1 MPESFQTRLY
11 KWGFNIYPAYRGTG
25 GWITYIANDWR
36 EIHVK
41 VPLSWQTRNYVGTI
55 YGGSLYAAID
65 PFYMIMLIKN
75 LGPDYVV
82 WDKAA
87 SIQFKKPGRDTLFA
101 RFSLSEEELEV
112 IKSELRHS
120 AKLDR
125 HYQVELNDSLG
136 VKHAIV
142 EKTIFVAKKSSE
154 RTD

>member
-11 KWGFNIYPAYRGTG
+11 RWGFNFYPAYRGTG

-55 YGGSLYAAID
+55 YGGSLYSAVD

-75 LGPDYVV
+75 LGLEYIV

-87 SIQFKKPGRDTLFA
+87 SIWFEKPGRETLHAQFV
-101 RFSLSEEELEV
+101 LSEEELQI
-112 IKSELRHS
+112 IKSELENS
-120 AKLDR
+120 GKLYR
-125 HYQVELNDSLG
+125 QYQIELNDKAG

-142 EKTIFVAKKSSE
+142 EKTIFITRK
-154 RTD
+154 TPG